1 MRRNAGSKSWTWP
14 TIQEI
19 ALYGP
24 WFVRRGGWWSKS
36 WALKHRPEGGCVF
49 LTAGNHC
56 RLHER
61 FGPEVKPFACR
72 LFPFVLVPAGK
83 EWRVGVRFSCP
94 SSAGNTG
101 RRVTEYDS
109 DLVYLAHLLEKHTGR
124 SGASA
129 PAPPLQAGQQ
139 VPWPDLLRFVS
150 ALVEIVEDRDDRLER
165 RLRKCLALARV
176 CRQAR
181 FDKVSGGRL
190 DEFLRL
196 LRSGLD
202 EEVPRDPADV
212 PSPGWVGR
220 VLFRTLLAIFARK
233 DRGHNQGPAAR
244 GRLGRLWAGWRFVRG
259 RGRVPRVNSFLPETT
274 FEAVASGAALSPE
287 IDATLERYYVTK
299 LHSLQF
305 CGPPNFNL
313 PFWAGLESLALTLPV
328 ILWLTRALAPLGPWD
343 RRCKRRFSS
352 WTIISAAIRYWD
364 SATIVFSCGPSAQP
378 RRRLGETRPRLGTA
392 GGKIHDAFRH
402 PGRAGKP
409 PGATRFCLSSS
420 NT

>member
-1 MRRNAGSKSWTWP
+1 MALPIRNLPIVQNWDCQSCGDCCRELEAVITDEEKRRIEELDLAGDP
-14 TIQEI
+14 EI
-19 ALYGP
+19 APGP

-72 LFPFVLVPAGK
+72 LFPFVLVPAGNH
-83 EWRVGVRFSCP
+83 WRVGVRFSCP
-94 SSAGNTG
+94 SAAANTG
-101 RRVTEYDS
+101 RRVSDYDS
-109 DLVYLAHLLEKHTGR
+109 DLVYLSHLLEKHTGR
-124 SGASA
+124 SGAGA
-129 PAPPLQAGQQ
+129 PAPLLQAGQQ

-150 ALVEIVEDRDDRLER
+150 GLVEIVEDRGERLER

-181 FDKVSGGRL
+181 FESVSGRRL

-196 LRSGLD
+196 IRSGLD
-202 EEVPRDPADV
+202 GEVPRDPADV
-212 PSPGWVGR
+212 PAPGWVGR
-220 VLFRTLLAIFARK
+220 VLFRTLLAIFVRK
-233 DRGHNQGPAAR
+233 DRGHDQGPAAR
-244 GRLGRLWAGWRFVRG
+244 GRLGRLRAGWRFVRG

-274 FEAVASGAALSPE
+274 FEAVARRPAPPAS

-313 PFWAGLESLALTLPV
+313 PFWAGLECLVLTLPV
-328 ILWLTRALAPLGPWD
+328 ILWLTRVLEDMDPVAAAQKAILLVDNHFGGNPILG
-343 RRCKRRFSS
+343 
-352 WTIISAAIRYWD
+352 
-364 SATIVFSCGPSAQP
+364 
-378 RRRLGETRPRLGTA
+378 
-392 GGKIHDAFRH
+392 FRH
-402 PGRAGKP
+402 N
-409 PGATRFCLSSS
+409 RFFLRTLAQRGDLEKLVAWHSR
-420 NT
+420 